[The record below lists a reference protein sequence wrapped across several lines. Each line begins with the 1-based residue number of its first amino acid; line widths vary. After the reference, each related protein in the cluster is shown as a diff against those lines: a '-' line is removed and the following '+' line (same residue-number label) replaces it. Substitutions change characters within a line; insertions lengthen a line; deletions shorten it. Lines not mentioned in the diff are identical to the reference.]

1 MKRDY
6 RFWEHNL
13 NPITML
19 PDDNKNYSSS
29 WDLEEMDK
37 SQKKREAIQERQAV
51 RAERELRDARIKRI
65 GKFW

>member
-13 NPITML
+13 NPITMQ
-19 PDDNKNYSSS
+19 PDPYVTSDKNIGEGAEQESDEKWVESIERSRVRNK
-29 WDLEEMDK
+29 
-37 SQKKREAIQERQAV
+37 V
-51 RAERELRDARIKRI
+51 RRV